1 VVRAAVVGLGSQVP
15 GAVRQ
20 EELWERFFAQRSC
33 GKKAERI
40 RQRAGV
46 ETRRGAILP
55 FEEDVSSWGT
65 GARMRR
71 FVAEAPPLVER
82 AVAECLETAGLDAG
96 QVGLIAVASCTGYAP
111 RVSTSWSPATW

>member
-40 RQRAGV
+40 WQRAGV
-46 ETRRGAILP
+46 ETRHGAILP

-71 FVAEAPPLVER
+71 FVAEAPRLSKER
-82 AVAECLETAGLDAG
+82 WRS
-96 QVGLIAVASCTGYAP
+96 ASRQQGWTRGKWA
-111 RVSTSWSPATW
+111 